1 MLRVALDAVFQL
13 TEDIQSQWQKIEQW
27 ENEQDAV
34 LQKQKAAFGK
44 VDPLAAEGEET
55 QTVELN
61 VGGTVFTTT
70 KQTLMAEPN
79 SFFHGMV
86 SSGVWQPDPSTG
98 QFFIDRD
105 PQFFKEILNYLRST
119 PPPPPPVTG
128 KPDDE
133 KETPNK
139 DNKQVEKYQQR
150 DSLYGLLATDS
161 LLTPQEKELLHE
173 QIDFLQI
180 DSLLEKE
187 QRYNRSKLSSSH
199 NGEYELLFKVLLIG
213 DSGAGKSSL
222 LLRYADNTF
231 TDSYISTI
239 GVDFKNAFTSIDGK
253 VVKLQIWDTAGQERF
268 RTITSSYYRGAHA
281 IVVLYDITDK
291 QSFEN
296 VPLWMQEIDKFAMD
310 SVKRMLV
317 GNKADLKQRVVSY
330 ESGKQMA
337 EQYGVPFQ
345 EISAK
350 TDTGI
355 EDVFTCMALAVKR
368 GSYVKKPGSL
378 VVKCW

>member
-119 PPPPPPVTG
+119 PPPVTD
-128 KPDDE
+128 KPDDDE
-133 KETPNK
+133 KETPNNESNS
-139 DNKQVEKYQQR
+139 DRGQQQR
-150 DSLYGLLATDS
+150 KTLYGLLGANSS
-161 LLTPQEKELLHE
+161 LKPEEKEFLHE

-180 DSLLEKE
+180 DSLIKKE
-187 QRYNRSKLSSSH
+187 INVTAIGVDRPSPDADYDW
-199 NGEYELLFKVLLIG
+199 LFKLLLVG
-213 DSGAGKSSL
+213 DSGVGKSML
-222 LLRYADNTF
+222 LLRFADDTF
-231 TDSYISTI
+231 TDSYIPTI
-239 GVDFKNAFTSIDGK
+239 GVDFKIRTVDIDNK
-253 VVKLQIWDTAGQERF
+253 MVKLQMWDTAGQERF
-268 RTITSSYYRGAHA
+268 KTITSSYYRGAHG
-281 IVVLYDITDK
+281 IMLVYDVTDRVTFDNIK
-291 QSFEN
+291 GW
-296 VPLWMQEIDKFAMD
+296 LDEIDKYAVEN
-310 SVKRMLV
+310 VKKVLI
-317 GNKADLKQRVVSY
+317 GNKSDRNGDRQVTYAEGQELADKLGIPFV
-330 ESGKQMA
+330 ES
-337 EQYGVPFQ
+337 
-345 EISAK
+345 SAK
-350 TDTGI
+350 HSM
-355 EDVFTCMALAVKR
+355 DVEKAFITMATVIKNR
-368 GSYVKKPGSL
+368 CYTR
-378 VVKCW
+378 